1 MKLATFRQGGEVR
14 LGIVWEDKVIDFN
27 AGSRLVSKKGK
38 GGAGK
43 LFPLLDMRGFLAR
56 GASAIRMAR
65 KIEAW
70 VKKQAKE
77 ESRFSLRGLVFD
89 LSKVKLL
96 APLNNPPRI
105 MCLARNYASHIREV
119 SEVEPIPEDI
129 LIFMKPT
136 AAIIGPED
144 PVLIPPECQM
154 LDHEVELAV
163 VVGKK
168 GRHIPRKRLW
178 NIWPDTPS

>member
-70 VKKQAKE
+70 VKKQAKGRI
-77 ESRFSLRGLVFD
+77 SI
-89 LSKVKLL
+89 LL
-96 APLNNPPRI
+96 AG
-105 MCLARNYASHIREV
+105 AG
-119 SEVEPIPEDI
+119 
-129 LIFMKPT
+129 F
-136 AAIIGPED
+136 
-144 PVLIPPECQM
+144 
-154 LDHEVELAV
+154 
-163 VVGKK
+163 
-168 GRHIPRKRLW
+168 
-178 NIWPDTPS
+178 